1 MSESLNQ
8 SADKIDNTRYAIIEL
23 MDEHDIQANEALSL
37 LSGMLVQFYRGL
49 VENQSRDNFV
59 SVMTQCY
66 DVYDLIETEP
76 EGSVH

>member
-1 MSESLNQ
+1 MSESLKQ
-8 SADKIDNTRYAIIEL
+8 SAEKIDNTRYAIIEV

-37 LSGMLVQFYRGL
+37 LSGMLVQFYREL
-49 VENQSRDNFV
+49 VENQSRDNFL

-66 DVYDLIETEP
+66 DVYDLIETES